1 MNPPIKYSRQRE
13 AIINFLSTWTDHPT
27 AETVY
32 FYVKETIPNISL
44 GTVYRN
50 LSWLCENNKI
60 KYFIVDG
67 IVRYDR
73 KDEHDHFICR
83 ECNNIIDIHSRP
95 NNDKYVDSNLVI
107 DYEIK
112 YNGICRECLERKN
125 WLWN

>member
-1 MNPPIKYSRQRE
+1 MMRNTRQRNC
-13 AIINFLSTWTDHPT
+13 IFDIVNNSYDHLN
-27 AETVY
+27 AYQVY
-32 FYVKETIPNISL
+32 DMAREVISNISL

-125 WLWN
+125 